1 MPIDLGHFA
10 HRFIEPFNSESR
22 FYWPAVIALGIALVA
37 NVVWY
42 YLPARGVAPAEH
54 AARPWA
60 FWINV
65 IALILGAVFLLA
77 KAPFVLIAMVFAI
90 DLALLVYIYAGWLPP
105 LEAAWVREVRRQ
117 KYLPKPKRRRR

>member
-1 MPIDLGHFA
+1 
-10 HRFIEPFNSESR
+10 
-22 FYWPAVIALGIALVA
+22 VIALGIALVA
-37 NVVWY
+37 NLVWY

-90 DLALLVYIYAGWLPP
+90 DLALLVYIYVGWLPP